1 MFLDNDGTVRWI
13 YDNTPNPRLTQQ
25 VADFMAENSS
35 LAGLS
40 DFVLSLGISPNPYV
54 ANAEDDG
61 YGGSSD
67 PGYYELS
74 WYDDVVSRVN
84 ESYNNR
90 ESNDQ
95 IVFSQDPLTGNIIA
109 DDRTVYYDMEPVSV
123 TFNEEYMLAPGWYY
137 YVDTTSQPHR
147 QLKWFR
153 IGPQDGYYASKEYLY
168 SYGIGIQ
175 LNELAYTTFS
185 LDHPD
190 MKCYIL
196 DESREGFSYYLDRPG
211 AVRFPDGHVCFI
223 RGSELIGV
231 CNRPILIAPELNDI
245 RLLGTAQT
253 DPLLQLP
260 PLLLQ
265 SPPQVLL
272 VLAFV
277 VFSSIRSVLV
287 ESGLDP
293 QAVLYI
299 VGKQGLGKTT
309 LAQRM
314 AGIYERSGRPVGVIQ
329 AGATHAAVNTAMV
342 SLRDQ
347 AVVIDDLCL
356 SASRDTARRRIDL
369 ASKLIRQGTGTIPI
383 SKMEGNKSVELPCES
398 SLIFTAEFTLENLSD
413 LSRCIIV
420 PVQKQLNIPDELT
433 PMLIGDAIRFYSKW
447 FCDHL
452 EQELTHFQQ
461 AVHNRKISDIL
472 RLFQRSAAGIEK
484 ACAAAFVPY
493 PLIAE
498 HGQVGCPQHL
508 VIGALCKEQYS
519 AVRLDRP
526 LDRLPQLR
534 ERQGHIPKVPG
545 GAVRRIS
552 QEHIHR
558 MTGQGAQALN
568 AIHEEQA
575 LRGLLDTLELLTKD
589 SPEEKTMVK

>member
-1 MFLDNDGTVRWI
+1 MAEILMRFAAVILASGCFISLASCGGNKIAENVAKTEPTETTQAQAVEETQPVTEASSTDLSSLPDNATEERINHVVNEENGRVYNMFLDNDGTVRWI

-196 DESREGFSYYLDRPG
+196 DESREGFSYRDAYAQIEHQNIRLWNFD
-211 AVRFPDGHVCFI
+211 VYDINVEDGTFTYEWGMIEIPVGDFVFY
-223 RGSELIGV
+223 SEYTNDYTDEDLYNITF
-231 CNRPILIAPELNDI
+231 NEIAP
-245 RLLGTAQT
+245 
-253 DPLLQLP
+253 
-260 PLLLQ
+260 
-265 SPPQVLL
+265 
-272 VLAFV
+272 
-277 VFSSIRSVLV
+277 
-287 ESGLDP
+287 
-293 QAVLYI
+293 
-299 VGKQGLGKTT
+299 
-309 LAQRM
+309 
-314 AGIYERSGRPVGVIQ
+314 
-329 AGATHAAVNTAMV
+329 
-342 SLRDQ
+342 
-347 AVVIDDLCL
+347 
-356 SASRDTARRRIDL
+356 
-369 ASKLIRQGTGTIPI
+369 
-383 SKMEGNKSVELPCES
+383 
-398 SLIFTAEFTLENLSD
+398 NL
-413 LSRCIIV
+413 
-420 PVQKQLNIPDELT
+420 
-433 PMLIGDAIRFYSKW
+433 
-447 FCDHL
+447 
-452 EQELTHFQQ
+452 
-461 AVHNRKISDIL
+461 
-472 RLFQRSAAGIEK
+472 
-484 ACAAAFVPY
+484 
-493 PLIAE
+493 
-498 HGQVGCPQHL
+498 
-508 VIGALCKEQYS
+508 
-519 AVRLDRP
+519 
-526 LDRLPQLR
+526 
-534 ERQGHIPKVPG
+534 
-545 GAVRRIS
+545 
-552 QEHIHR
+552 
-558 MTGQGAQALN
+558 
-568 AIHEEQA
+568 
-575 LRGLLDTLELLTKD
+575 
-589 SPEEKTMVK
+589 